1 MEVLLTTVSDNME
14 YNIIKSL
21 LEAEGI
27 MTMRKMPG
35 TGQYID
41 VVFGSSYSGIEIY
54 VLESEFERAS
64 EILES
69 AIIAGS
75 EIPDQLENSE
85 QNEFLEDPD
94 QGKHIFNKKPLFKN
108 LLRVGIILFLLADII
123 AFIIYV
129 YFTYKK

>member
-75 EIPDQLENSE
+75 EIPEEVESFD
-85 QNEFLEDPD
+85 QNEEFFESD

-108 LLRVGIILFLLADII
+108 LLRIGIILFVLADII
-123 AFIIYV
+123 ALIIYV
-129 YFTYKK
+129 YFTYSK